1 MNLLRCSVEDSVDEA
16 VRQVS
21 AISFKNAVKKGWD
34 ARNDDGGL
42 LRSPP
47 CASGISAAIS
57 ISPSWRLNPIYF
69 HAAVPVTHF
78 DEEDKAIVRLHLL
91 EAIVRSG

>member
-1 MNLLRCSVEDSVDEA
+1 MIADMQYQNGKGQLVNLLRCSVEDSVDEG

-42 LRSPP
+42 MIGPP
-47 CASGISAAIS
+47 YALGISAAMS
-57 ISPSWRLNPIYF
+57 ISHSLR
-69 HAAVPVTHF
+69 
-78 DEEDKAIVRLHLL
+78 LL
-91 EAIVRSG
+91 EPRLFPCCSARRPL